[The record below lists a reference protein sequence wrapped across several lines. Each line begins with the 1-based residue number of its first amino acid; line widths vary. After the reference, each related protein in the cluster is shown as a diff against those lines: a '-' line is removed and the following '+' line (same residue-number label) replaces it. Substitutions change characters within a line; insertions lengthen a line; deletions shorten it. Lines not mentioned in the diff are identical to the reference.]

1 MCNYLCPHILIL
13 TYMCRLLYINC
24 VLCVL
29 HHFLCT
35 MSLPVYDVLSS
46 VFCSIIGLYVS
57 LVLVVGRFVRVFFS
71 GRSNTIMFEELPNV
85 DSILHLCLNIYL
97 VREYGD
103 FYLEEQ
109 LFSKLLFVYRSTEVM
124 IKYTKWKQD

>member
-1 MCNYLCPHILIL
+1 
-13 TYMCRLLYINC
+13 
-24 VLCVL
+24 
-29 HHFLCT
+29 